1 MEPLTFAQ
9 LKLFERKR
17 CADIKE
23 ILSHLTTKCLEN
35 LNTSFDEFFYPVST
49 RIYSEYALEFYG
61 AMVKEESDRI
71 MLPLPAKAR

>member
-1 MEPLTFAQ
+1 MEPLTFAD

-35 LNTSFDEFFYPVST
+35 LNTSFDEFFFSVST
-49 RIYSEYALEFYG
+49 RVYSEYALEFNG
-61 AMVKEESDRI
+61 AMAKDESERT
-71 MLPLPAKAR
+71 MHRLPK